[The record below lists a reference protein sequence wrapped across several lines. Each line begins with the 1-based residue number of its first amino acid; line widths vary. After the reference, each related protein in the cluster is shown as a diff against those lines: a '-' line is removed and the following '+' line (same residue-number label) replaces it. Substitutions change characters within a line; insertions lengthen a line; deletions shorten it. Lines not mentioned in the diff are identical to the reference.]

1 MSNPDSFINE
11 VTEEVRRDRLYG
23 LLRKWGWVG
32 VVAVLAIVGGA
43 AFVEWRAARELQAA
57 QATGDAILAAT
68 EAASGQERIAALG
81 AVEAEGDAG
90 AVVALLQAAE
100 MQDPAEADAT
110 LAAISESADY
120 PALYRDLADMKR
132 VLIADSPL
140 SPEEKIALLEPLAV
154 AGGPFRVLA
163 EEQIALAE
171 LAAGGTG
178 AARERLS
185 ALVNDSESS
194 TSLRQRA
201 EELIIALGGSTE

>member
-23 LLRKWGWVG
+23 LMRKWGWVG

-43 AFVEWRAARELQAA
+43 AFVEWRNARELQSA

-68 EAASGQERIAALG
+68 EAATGQERIAALG
-81 AVEAEGDAG
+81 SVEAEGDAG

-100 MQDPAEADAT
+100 MQDAAQADAT
-110 LAAISESADY
+110 LAAISENAEY

-132 VLIADSPL
+132 VLVADSPL
-140 SPEEKIALLEPLAV
+140 SPEEKITLLEPLTV

-171 LAAGGTG
+171 MAAGNTG
-178 AARERLS
+178 AARERLN